1 MLAMAA
7 LLCASVTL
15 QLFIPQLLRSFI
27 DLAQSGAA
35 TADLRDIA
43 LLFLAAATGNQLFSA
58 AATYTGAN
66 LGWRVTNRLRSN
78 LTRHVFGLDM
88 DFHSS
93 RTNGELIERIDGD
106 VTSLGHFFSM
116 FSVRI
121 FGGVLLL
128 SGILVLLWTVQPW
141 IGLGLTLF
149 TLLELGVLV
158 LTRKR
163 AVPATTKEREASAA
177 LFGFI
182 EERLAGREDLRA
194 NGAGGH
200 ALWRFNGVMRRFYH
214 DGRRAWMTRATI
226 WLTSYGL
233 FIIGLGATIGAM
245 IFFVQGG
252 ILTLGTGYMVFQ
264 YLMMLQG
271 EIEQIAQHMQ
281 EVQKSIAGLSRMRE
295 LFEEQP
301 KVVQHGNLSLD
312 AGPLAVKVSDLSFH
326 YPAAP
331 GAAPRAT
338 LADISLELA
347 PGRILG
353 LLGRTGSGK
362 TTLTRLLFRLFEPSS
377 GSILLNGSNIRNIA
391 PESLRG
397 QIGLVT
403 QDVQLFQASVRD
415 NLTFFDDSVGDTKIL
430 QLLGMLGLDAWL
442 ANLPDGLDTVISA
455 GGGSLS
461 AGEAQLLAL
470 SRVFLKDPGLVVLDE
485 PSSRLDPLTEQR
497 LERAVDRLLQDRSA
511 IIIAHRLATVERAD
525 DIMILDQGRI
535 LEYGPRLELAAEP
548 SSRYAQ
554 LLRIADSGLDLEQLL
569 ENGAQYDAPVPAS
582 IPTPISTPLH
592 TPVPAFR
599 EEVPA

>member
-1 MLAMAA
+1 MLLMAA
-7 LLCASVTL
+7 LLLVAVAL

-35 TADLRDIA
+35 TRDLRNIA

-58 AATYTGAN
+58 AATYAGAN
-66 LGWRVTNRLRSN
+66 LGWRVTNRLRSS

-93 RTNGELIERIDGD
+93 RTSGELIERIDGD
-106 VTSLGHFFSM
+106 VTALGHFFSM

-121 FGGVLLL
+121 FGGLLL
-128 SGILVLLWTVQPW
+128 LGGILVLLWTVQPW

-149 TLLELGVLV
+149 TLLELGVLI

-163 AVPATTKEREASAA
+163 AVPATTREREASAA

-200 ALWRFNGVMRRFYH
+200 ALWRFNAVMRRFFE
-214 DGRRAWMTRATI
+214 DGRRAWMTRAVI

-233 FIIGLGATIGAM
+233 FIIGLSATVGAM
-245 IFFVQGG
+245 IFFVRSGV
-252 ILTLGTGYMVFQ
+252 LSLGTGYMVFQ

-281 EVQKSIAGLSRMRE
+281 EVQKSIAGVSRMRE

-301 KVVQHGNLSLD
+301 KVVQHGNLQLQD
-312 AGPLAVKVSDLSFH
+312 GPLAVQFSDLSFH
-326 YPAAP
+326 YPPAP
-331 GAAPRAT
+331 GAAARAT
-338 LADISLELA
+338 LADISLQLA
-347 PGRILG
+347 PGRVLG

-377 GSILLNGSNIRNIA
+377 GSILLNGSNIREVA
-391 PESLRG
+391 AESLRR

-415 NLTFFDDSVGDTKIL
+415 NLTFFDDSVSDKKIHE
-430 QLLGMLGLDAWL
+430 LLGLLGLDTWL
-442 ANLPDGLDTVISA
+442 ANLPDGLDTILSA

-485 PSSRLDPLTEQR
+485 PSSRLDPLTEQK
-497 LERAVDRLLQDRSA
+497 LELAVDRLLQDRSA
-511 IIIAHRLATVERAD
+511 IIIAHRLDTVQRAD

-535 LEYGPRLELAAEP
+535 LEYGSRTELAANP
-548 SSRYAQ
+548 ASRYAQ

-569 ENGAQYDAPVPAS
+569 DDGAQFAAPVPQPA
-582 IPTPISTPLH
+582 PVFH
-592 TPVPAFR
+592 EKVPA
-599 EEVPA
+599 